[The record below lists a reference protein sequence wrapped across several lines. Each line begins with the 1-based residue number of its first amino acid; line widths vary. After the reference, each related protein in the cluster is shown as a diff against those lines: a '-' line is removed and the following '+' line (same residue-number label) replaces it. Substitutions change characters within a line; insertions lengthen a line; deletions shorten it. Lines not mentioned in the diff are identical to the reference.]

1 MKTKDVLFFLGGTIV
16 GATVALL
23 FAPES
28 GEKTRRRI
36 KRFVEDEKDKL
47 VDTYENVR
55 DRIEDEAGK
64 MERRWKKR

>member
-1 MKTKDVLFFLGGTIV
+1 MKKEALCFLGGAAL
-16 GATVALL
+16 GAALALL

-47 VDTYENVR
+47 VDAYENVR

-64 MERRWKKR
+64 LERRFKER